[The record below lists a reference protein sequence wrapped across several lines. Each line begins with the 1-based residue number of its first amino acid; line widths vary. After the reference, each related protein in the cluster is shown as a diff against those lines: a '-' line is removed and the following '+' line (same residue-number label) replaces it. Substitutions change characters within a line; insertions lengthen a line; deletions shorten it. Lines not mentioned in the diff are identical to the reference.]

1 MFLRK
6 LFKVPDKIKW
16 LSLELLVVFVGVY
29 LAFLFQSYSE
39 NNKIDQEKYKVLV
52 SLKKELEQFRMDFPG
67 NAAYQ
72 KSVLKDWDSL
82 IKINQQPDY
91 YNWRYLEPQ
100 YNFKVIEYAI
110 NTEGTDILDFE
121 LYEGLLNLYGDITK
135 VQNAEA
141 VMTDFAGRHKSIPKG
156 LIENQEI
163 KLMKAQNQFSLSKF
177 RTGAWDRAGALERVA
192 ATASKLIQKIN
203 NELGPK
209 KTEAVDLE
217 LLKYY
222 YDAGVD
228 RSYIMETFLKYFP
241 SYSKDFIDEKFRL
254 WDQE

>member
-16 LSLELLVVFVGVY
+16 LILELLVVFVGVY

-39 NNKIDQEKYKVLV
+39 NQKVNQEKYKVLI

-67 NAAYQ
+67 NAEFQ
-72 KSVLKDWDSL
+72 RDMIVEWDSL
-82 IKINQQPDY
+82 TKINQLPDY

-135 VQNAEA
+135 VQNAER
-141 VMTDFAGRHKSIPKG
+141 VMTDFAGRHNRIPSG

-163 KLMKAQNQFSLSKF
+163 KLLKAQNRFSFSKF
-177 RTGAWDRAGALERVA
+177 RTGARDRAGALTRVA
-192 ATASKLIQKIN
+192 KTATKLVRKIN
-203 NELGPK
+203 EELGPQ
-209 KTEAVDLE
+209 KTQEVDSD
-217 LLKYY
+217 LLRYY
-222 YDAGVD
+222 YDSGVD
-228 RSYIMETFLKYFP
+228 REYIIETFVKYFS
-241 SYSKDFIDEKFRL
+241 SYSEDFIKEKFTL

>member
-16 LSLELLVVFVGVY
+16 LTLELLVVFVGVY

-39 NNKIDQEKYKVLV
+39 NQKIDQEKNKVLV

-141 VMTDFAGRHKSIPKG
+141 VMTDFAGRHNSIPNEV
-156 LIENQEI
+156 IENQAI
-163 KLMKAQNQFSLSKF
+163 KLLKAQNRFNFSKF
-177 RTGAWDRAGALERVA
+177 RTGARDRTGALERVA
-192 ATASKLIQKIN
+192 KTSSGLVEKIN
-203 NELGPK
+203 EELGPE
-209 KTEAVDLE
+209 KTEEVDLE
-217 LLKYY
+217 LLRYY
-222 YDAGVD
+222 FDAGVD
-228 RSYIMETFLKYFP
+228 RAYILETFSQYFP
-241 SYSKDFIDEKFRL
+241 AYTTEFIEEKFML